1 MPAEISD
8 KKKLE
13 ANYLVYIKIAE
24 REFLEKNFKS
34 AIKNFKN
41 VKANFDYYSTFR
53 LMKLL

>member
-1 MPAEISD
+1 MPAEIAD

-13 ANYLVYIKIAE
+13 ANYSVYIKIAE

-41 VKANFDYYSTFR
+41 VKKELWLIFNF
-53 LMKLL
+53 LGL